1 MVKINSQALYLVRY
15 GAAQTAFE
23 LRDFNI
29 VLPRNNE
36 VLIEVEAFGLNY
48 ADVMARRKLY
58 KSAPPLPG
66 VLGYEVVGKI
76 IHVGGDAN
84 PELLNRRVVAFTRF
98 GGYAKHAITYD
109 HAVAVIDDVL
119 PAAAALALSTQFVTA
134 YYMAVYLAPIHAG
147 DKVLIHAAAG
157 GVGTA
162 LVQLAKWK
170 KAFVIAKVSSA
181 EKVSLVKSLGADIAV
196 NYKTSD
202 YETQLDQ
209 LLAKDRIDVSYNPI
223 SGSTFK
229 KDFRL
234 LGPGGRLVLFGG
246 SELVGAKGGIF
257 ASLNFI
263 WKMGL
268 LLPIGLMMRSKSI
281 LGVNMLHIADH
292 KPEVLSECL
301 QQVVALTQEGILT
314 PQVGRTFQSDQLAEA
329 HAFFESGQSTGKI
342 SVSW

>member
-15 GAAQTAFE
+15 GAAETAFE

-29 VLPRNNE
+29 VLPRNQK

-58 KSAPPLPG
+58 KAAPPLPG
-66 VLGYEVVGKI
+66 VLGYEVVGKV
-76 IHVGGDAN
+76 IHVGGDAD
-84 PELLNRRVVAFTRF
+84 PALLNQRVVAFTRF

-109 HAVAVIDDVL
+109 HAVAVIDDM
-119 PAAAALALSTQFVTA
+119 PAAEALALSTQFVTA
-134 YYMAVYLAPIHAG
+134 YYMAVHLAPVHAG
-147 DKVLIHAAAG
+147 EKVLIHAAAG

-162 LVQLAKWK
+162 LIQLAKWK

-181 EKVSLVKSLGADIAV
+181 EKEAMAKSLGADITV
-196 NYKTSD
+196 NYKTAD
-202 YETQLDQ
+202 YETQLNK
-209 LLAKDRIDVSYNPI
+209 LLGKDNIDISYNPI

-234 LGPGGRLVLFGG
+234 LGPGGRLILFGG
-246 SELVGAKGGIF
+246 SELMGTKGGIF
-257 ASLNFI
+257 STLRFV

-268 LLPIGLMMRSKSI
+268 LLPIGLMMRSKNI
-281 LGVNMLHIADH
+281 LGVNMLQIADH
-292 KPEVLSECL
+292 KPEILSECL
-301 QQVVALTQEGILT
+301 QQVVRLTKAGVLK
-314 PQVGRTFQSDQLAEA
+314 PQVGKTFKADELAQA
-329 HAFFESGQSTGKI
+329 HAFFESGKSTGKI